1 MPVNAPPEY
10 YKAEEKFKSAKT
22 IEDKILALEEM
33 IRLMPKHHGSEAALA
48 QLKSRLAK
56 LRKEQIS
63 KKGGRGKKV
72 GIAKEGDAQI
82 CIIGFTQSGKSSLL
96 NKITN
101 ANAVV
106 SSHPYTTTKPAVGTM
121 DYEGIKLQI
130 IEIPSTFQPEH
141 LSIVRSTDLL
151 ALVSKNKTES
161 KKLENF
167 LKENYIRILS
177 INVNPLDDRKSI
189 KEQIWSALDMI
200 IVYTRAKG
208 QVKTPMAL
216 KKNSTVRDFA
226 ERIHKDFVKNFR
238 IARLYRSKKI
248 MQVGLNYKLQAGD
261 IVEIYAR

>member
-10 YKAEEKFKSAKT
+10 YKAEEKFKSAKN
-22 IEDKILALEEM
+22 IEEKILALEEM

-63 KKGGRGKKV
+63 KKGGKGKKV
-72 GIAKEGDAQI
+72 GIAKEGDAQV

-106 SSHPYTTTKPAVGTM
+106 SSHPYTTSKPAIGTM
-121 DYEGIKLQI
+121 DYEGIKIQI

-141 LSIVRSTDLL
+141 MSIVRSTDLL
-151 ALVSKNKTES
+151 VLVSKNKSEA
-161 KKLENF
+161 KRLENF
-167 LKENYIRILS
+167 LEENYIRKHAIPVS
-177 INVNPLDDRKSI
+177 PSAERKNI

-200 IVYTRAKG
+200 IVYTRARG

-216 KKNSTVRDFA
+216 KKNSTVKDFA

-238 IARLYRSKKI
+238 IARLYRGKKI
-248 MQVGLNYKLQAGD
+248 MQVGLSYKLQAGD